1 MNVYVYDEGDE
12 PQVEAAFADLVA
24 ERLDTGSYWIEKN
37 EYGEAGVLV
46 EADSFDAFVAES
58 KANATGG

>member
-1 MNVYVYDEGDE
+1 MNVYVYNEGDE

-37 EYGEAGVLV
+37 QYGEAGVMV
-46 EADSFDAFVAES
+46 EDDAFEAFVAEA
-58 KANATGG
+58 KAAAQGG